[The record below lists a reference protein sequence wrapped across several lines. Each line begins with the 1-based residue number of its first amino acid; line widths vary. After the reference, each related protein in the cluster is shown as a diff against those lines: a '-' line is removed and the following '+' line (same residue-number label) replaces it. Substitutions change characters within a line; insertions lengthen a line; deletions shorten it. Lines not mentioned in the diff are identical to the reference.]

1 MSASPEAPRVHS
13 DPRGVSQWNA
23 ACRWSPNGVQR
34 DASNVLMWRTKQSAE
49 QEYVLLNEERVN
61 SAAVLSLL
69 ITADAFDID
78 Q

>member
-1 MSASPEAPRVHS
+1 
-13 DPRGVSQWNA
+13 
-23 ACRWSPNGVQR
+23 
-34 DASNVLMWRTKQSAE
+34 MWRTKQSAE